1 MKLYYKNIHKFT
13 YKLLLVVFLGI
24 SLFLLISCQKNSE
37 ETISSSDMSSK
48 ETNNT
53 TAEQIY
59 RRVNIVIATVDLA
72 IGRNRLTFG
81 IIDSDQSPL
90 RVKNVNTDYLFM
102 DAPKIEVSVEG
113 EAEYVQWPVS
123 KSGVYVSRVNFEN
136 PGIWMLRIRGVD
148 NEGNQFFGEAKFNV
162 KLNSFSPAIDSKVPK
177 SINKTLNDVENIAEI
192 SSSTDP
198 DLNLYE
204 ITVLDAINND
214 LPTLIVFATPK
225 FCMTQTC
232 GPQVSIISNLRKKY
246 VDQVNFIHIEIYDN
260 LNEIGGDIQK
270 AKISPIVMEWGIV
283 SEPYTFIIKRN
294 GLLHSKFEGYTS
306 EDELS
311 DAISR
316 VLLFKK

>member
-1 MKLYYKNIHKFT
+1 
-13 YKLLLVVFLGI
+13 LLITFLGI
-24 SLFLLISCQKNSE
+24 SLFLLLSCQKNSE
-37 ETISSSDMSSK
+37 ETKSSSNLSSK

-53 TAEQIY
+53 IKEHMS
-59 RRVNIVIATVDLA
+59 RRVNILVATVDLA

-81 IIDSDQSPL
+81 VIDSDQSPL
-90 RVKNVNTDYLFM
+90 RIKSVHTDYLFM
-102 DAPKIEVSVEG
+102 DAPKIEILVEG
-113 EAEYVQWPVS
+113 EAEYVQWPVA

-136 PGIWMLRIRGVD
+136 PGIWMLRIKGVD
-148 NEGNQFFGEAKFNV
+148 NEGNQFFGETKFNV
-162 KLNSFSPAIDSKVPK
+162 KPNSYTPAIDSKVPK
-177 SINKTLNDVENIAEI
+177 SINKTLNDVENIDEI
-192 SSSTDP
+192 SSSIDP
-198 DLNLYE
+198 DLNLYK

-214 LPTLIVFATPK
+214 FPTLVVFATPK

-246 VDQVNFIHIEIYDN
+246 VDQVNFIHIEIYEN
-260 LNEIGGDIQK
+260 LNDIDGDIQK

-306 EDELS
+306 ENELS

-316 VLLFKK
+316 VLKFKK